1 MHFSHIP
8 LAVMTDSYKTTHPS
22 IYPEAQRMVAYG
34 EMRQAYDKDP
44 SDNRMVAYGIR
55 YMYVSLGYCDI
66 PIIHKGFRFLRLL
79 FYRMCALLLVLF
91 CVISCSLIH
100 IMTWHDTAENRIENY
115 VAKKWTL
122 EDVEQA
128 KVFFKTHNAGFTPF
142 PFPEDLFKKV
152 IVRK

>member
-55 YMYVSLGYCDI
+55 YMYVSLGHQVVPSTGAFVFLDYCFI
-66 PIIHKGFRFLRLL
+66 A
-79 FYRMCALLLVLF
+79 CARYYLYCGLTHGYF
-91 CVISCSLIH
+91 AFPCSCYD
-100 IMTWHDTAENRIENY
+100 MT
-115 VAKKWTL
+115 
-122 EDVEQA
+122 
-128 KVFFKTHNAGFTPF
+128 
-142 PFPEDLFKKV
+142 
-152 IVRK
+152 